1 LFDNQIH
8 VDLYQIEG
16 MAKQIVPTQ
25 PGASFEYELLEDDPE
40 HLITVVVASSSQRS
54 PWIEPSKLKLRH
66 RIGRGPFGDV
76 WLATHHQ
83 STEDYDEFHEVAV
96 KMLQPIKEEHT
107 RALLDKFED
116 LFSKCQGVG
125 GVCWL
130 HGVSIISGKV
140 ECLYLYLMPCGPSG
154 EIVLSDI
161 KVAKE

>member
-1 LFDNQIH
+1 
-8 VDLYQIEG
+8 

-25 PGASFEYELLEDDPE
+25 PGASFEYELLEDDPD
-40 HLITVVVASSSQRS
+40 HPTTVVASSSQIS

-66 RIGRGPFGDV
+66 RIGRGPFGDL

-83 STEDYDEFHEVAV
+83 STEDYDEFHEVAI
-96 KMLQPIKEEHT
+96 KMLQPIKEEHA

-130 HGVSIISGKV
+130 HGVSVISGKV
-140 ECLYLYLMPCGPSG
+140 DYLYFYLMHCW